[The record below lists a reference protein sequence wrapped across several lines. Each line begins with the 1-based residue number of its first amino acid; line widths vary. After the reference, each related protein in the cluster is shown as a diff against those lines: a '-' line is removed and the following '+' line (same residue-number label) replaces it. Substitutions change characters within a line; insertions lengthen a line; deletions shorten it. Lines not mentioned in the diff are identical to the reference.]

1 MVFRADLY
9 QNGKIANEK
18 DSGLSKGKRI
28 ILPSTY
34 KDGRGK
40 LQQLFQDAMAV
51 IRLNRIFFFGWDD
64 SPIVSVNNA
73 SGFFLSGIL
82 TIKENLLKSS
92 RLAVI

>member
-51 IRLNRIFFFGWDD
+51 IRLI
-64 SPIVSVNNA
+64 I
-73 SGFFLSGIL
+73 
-82 TIKENLLKSS
+82 
-92 RLAVI
+92 